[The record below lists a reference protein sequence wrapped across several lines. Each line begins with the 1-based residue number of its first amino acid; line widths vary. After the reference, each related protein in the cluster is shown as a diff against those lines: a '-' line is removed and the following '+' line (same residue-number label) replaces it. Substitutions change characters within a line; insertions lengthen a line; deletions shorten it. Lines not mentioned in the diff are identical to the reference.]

1 MREIKYHAYLDSEE
15 RTILLHLIK
24 EGQEV
29 KAGTPLIR
37 FNRQKIKEAGYS
49 DVTVCV
55 ITDGADE
62 KTVHFHTGIY
72 AQENETVIIE
82 IE

>member
-1 MREIKYHAYLDSEE
+1 M
-15 RTILLHLIK
+15 
-24 EGQEV
+24 
-29 KAGTPLIR
+29 
-37 FNRQKIKEAGYS
+37 
-49 DVTVCV
+49 TVCV

>member
-1 MREIKYHAYLDSEE
+1 MICGNKTRDRVMEDSRHAC
-15 RTILLHLIK
+15 
-24 EGQEV
+24 
-29 KAGTPLIR
+29 GTCIRQWHGIR